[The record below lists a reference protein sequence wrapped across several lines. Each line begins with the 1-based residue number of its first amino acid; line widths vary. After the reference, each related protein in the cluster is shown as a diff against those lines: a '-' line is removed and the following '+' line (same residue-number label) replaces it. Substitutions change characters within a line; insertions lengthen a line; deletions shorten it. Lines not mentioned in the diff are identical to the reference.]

1 MSTPTVGTGIDRLDA
16 RLKVQGKAE
25 FPSETNVANV
35 VHAIIVTS
43 RIAKGTAAVDGSV
56 AEKEPGV
63 ISVLT
68 SKDSPKLKGATKLSG
83 PMDRLLQLLQD
94 DKVLYADHPIAVV
107 VADTLEHARSAAMT
121 LKADYSEAIPTLDF
135 AGEMS
140 HGYKP
145 AKAGPSGDSDVKRG
159 DPDVTFAAAPVK
171 VEATYTTPAMNH
183 NPMEPHGT
191 IAVWQGDDHVTV
203 YDSTQGVTAC
213 QKKVAEVFGIPKEN
227 VRIISHYVGGGFGCK
242 GTPWSHV
249 ALTAMA
255 AKVTKRAVKLVLTR
269 SQMFSLVGHRP
280 PTVQKIAIGADAG
293 GKLIAIKHEVASHTS
308 SYDEFVE
315 PAAVPSRMMYATPN
329 LLSTHRLVRL
339 DVPTPT
345 FMRAPGESTG
355 NFALECAMDEL
366 AVALKMDPIA
376 LRLANYAEKDPQ
388 ENKPWSSKSLRECY
402 KRGAEAFGW
411 QNRKSEPRSQ
421 RDGRLLV
428 GVGMATASY
437 PAKQSDSSASA
448 SMKADGTA
456 VVLAGS
462 QDIGTGT
469 YTIMTQIAADAL
481 TLPIDRVKFDLG
493 DSAFPETP
501 VSGGSQTA
509 SSTGSA
515 VKRACE
521 ALVQKLAETATADKA
536 SPLFGVAPADIIVR
550 DGALTTKTA
559 SSKQDAFADLI
570 KRARVPEIMVKT
582 DTKEKQDRKAF
593 STHSFGAQFAE
604 VKVDPDTYEVR
615 VTRVVGAFAA
625 GKILNSKTARSQLM
639 GGIVWGIGMA
649 LLEHTARDLRNGRV
663 MTRDLAD
670 YHVPVNADVPKL
682 DIITVDEVDPH
693 VNEIG
698 AKGIGEIGI
707 TGSVAA
713 IANAV
718 YNATGRRVRDLPITP
733 DKLF

>member
-1 MSTPTVGTGIDRLDA
+1 M
-16 RLKVQGKAE
+16 QGKAE

-63 ISVLT
+63 LAVLT
-68 SKDSPKLKGATKLSG
+68 AKDSPKLKGATKLSG
-83 PMDRLLQLLQD
+83 PMDRMLQLLQD

-121 LKADYSEAIPTLDF
+121 LKAEYSESIPTLDF
-135 AGEMS
+135 AGEMG

-145 AKAGPSGDSDVKRG
+145 AKAGPSGDTDVKRG
-159 DPDVTFAAAPVK
+159 DPEAAFAAAAVK
-171 VEATYTTPAMNH
+171 VEATYTTPMMNH

-213 QKKVAEVFGIPKEN
+213 QKKVAEVFSIPKEN
-227 VRIISHYVGGGFGCK
+227 VRVISRYVGGGFGCK

-280 PTVQKIAIGADAG
+280 PTVQKIALGADATG
-293 GKLIAIKHEVASHTS
+293 NLVAIKHEVASHTS

-315 PAAVPSRMMYATPN
+315 PAAVPARMMYAAPN

-355 NFALECAMDEL
+355 IFALECAMDEL

-376 LRLANYAEKDPQ
+376 LRLANYAEQDPQ

-411 QNRKSEPRSQ
+411 QNRKSEPRSR

-437 PAKQSDSSASA
+437 PAKQSGSSASA
-448 SMKADGTA
+448 AIRADGTA

-481 TLPIDRVKFDLG
+481 SLPIDRVRFDLG
-493 DSAFPETP
+493 DSTFPETP

-515 VKRACE
+515 VKRACD
-521 ALVQKLAETATADKA
+521 ALVIKLAETASADKA
-536 SPLFGVAPADIIVR
+536 SPLFGIAPADIILR
-550 DGALTTKTA
+550 DGALTTKAA
-559 SSKQDAFADLI
+559 SSKSDPLSDLV

-582 DTKEKQDRKAF
+582 DTKEKEDRKKF
-593 STHSFGAQFAE
+593 SSHSFGAQFAE
-604 VKVDPDTYEVR
+604 VKVDPDTHEVR
-615 VTRVVGAFAA
+615 VTRFVGAFAA

-649 LLEHTARDLRNGRV
+649 LTEHTERDLRNGRV

-670 YHVPVNADVPKL
+670 YHVPVNADVPNL
-682 DIITVDEVDPH
+682 EIITVDEVDPH

-707 TGSVAA
+707 TGSVSA
-713 IANAV
+713 IANAI
-718 YNATGRRVRDLPITP
+718 YNATGKRVRDLPITP
-733 DKLF
+733 DKLAD